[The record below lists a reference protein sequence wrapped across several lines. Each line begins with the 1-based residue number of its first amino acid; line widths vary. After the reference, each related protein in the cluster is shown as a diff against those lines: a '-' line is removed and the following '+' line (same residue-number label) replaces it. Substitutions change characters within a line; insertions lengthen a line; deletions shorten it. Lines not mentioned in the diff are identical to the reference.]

1 MRKTKKLS
9 NLLHTY
15 CDVDHARDISNRQSV
30 TSTVH
35 IFNGT
40 IINWSAKKQSET
52 SRSSPNA
59 ETRAMY
65 TGVLDQNCIRELF
78 IPTGCPL
85 GPPSEIYEDNQAT
98 IKRVLAD
105 IITPQARPLD
115 FLINALHKLHPR
127 KTFEMVDTRSN
138 MQLADLNSKPHGRK
152 SIQNIIDRAIGA
164 QLYPPS
170 GSLHYNQL
178 RLSQFHDPAHINC
191 EQKKKS
197 EIKKKKISSALNRTT
212 KSHID
217 QI

>member
-78 IPTGCPL
+78 IPTGYPI
-85 GPPSEIYEDNQAT
+85 GPPSKIYEDNQAT

-105 IITPQARPLD
+105 IITPQAKPLNV
-115 FLINALHKLHPR
+115 LITSLYEINLR
-127 KTFEMVDTRSN
+127 KKFKWWIQDQTCNLLTLILNLMAEKFFEMSLIMLLESNYILLQDHFIISNFILASFMSQITSIVSKIRRVRSKRK
-138 MQLADLNSKPHGRK
+138 KPSACNCTIK
-152 SIQNIIDRAIGA
+152 ARA
-164 QLYPPS
+164 Y
-170 GSLHYNQL
+170 
-178 RLSQFHDPAHINC
+178 
-191 EQKKKS
+191 
-197 EIKKKKISSALNRTT
+197 
-212 KSHID
+212 